1 MKTTISTIAM
11 LFLLCLTVA
20 GQNQQSEV
28 AKIRKAYATAKTDA
42 ENAQKGTDSHLGH
55 MVMTNTHTEPGTG
68 PQKETLVYYYR
79 RTEDQTTG
87 MYRYKP
93 FLITRKYNIAA
104 QDFYEEFL
112 YIDSD
117 EGLNFFFK
125 KGGANE
131 TRYYYWSWNGG
142 GSDKAIKGELLM
154 DEVFA
159 LRLASD
165 LSEAFARLMNRDY

>member
-1 MKTTISTIAM
+1 M
-11 LFLLCLTVA
+11 LFLLCLTTT
-20 GQNQQSEV
+20 GQNKQAEV
-28 AKIRKAYATAKTDA
+28 AKIRKAYATAKADA
-42 ENAQKGTDSHLGH
+42 EKAQKGTDPLLGH
-55 MVMTNTHTEPGTG
+55 MVMTNSHIEPGIG
-68 PQKETLVYYYR
+68 PQKETLQYYYR

-112 YIDSD
+112 FIDSD

-125 KGGANE
+125 KGGENE

-142 GSDKAIKGELLM
+142 GSHNGE
-154 DEVFA
+154 
-159 LRLASD
+159 
-165 LSEAFARLMNRDY
+165 

>member
-1 MKTTISTIAM
+1 M

-20 GQNQQSEV
+20 GQNQQAEV
-28 AKIRKAYATAKTDA
+28 AKIRKAYATAKADA
-42 ENAQKGTDSHLGH
+42 DKAQKGSDPLLGH
-55 MVMTNTHTEPGTG
+55 MEMTANHIEPGVG
-68 PQKETLVYYYR
+68 PQKETLHYFFR

-93 FLITRKYNIAA
+93 FLITRKYNIGA

-117 EGLNFFFK
+117 DGLNFFFK

-142 GSDKAIKGELLM
+142 GSHKAIKGEPLM
-154 DEVFA
+154 DEWLT

-165 LSEAFARLMNRDY
+165 LTEAFARLMNRDY

>member
-1 MKTTISTIAM
+1 M
-11 LFLLCLTVA
+11 LFLLCLTTT
-20 GQNQQSEV
+20 GQNKQAEV
-28 AKIRKAYATAKTDA
+28 AKIRKAYVTAKADA
-42 ENAQKGTDSHLGH
+42 EKAQKGTDPLLGH
-55 MVMTNTHTEPGTG
+55 MVTTVNHVEPGVG
-68 PQKETLVYYYR
+68 PQKETLQYYFR

-104 QDFYEEFL
+104 RDFYEEFL
-112 YIDSD
+112 FIDSD

-125 KGGANE
+125 KGGSNE
-131 TRYYYWSWNGG
+131 TRYYYWSWNNG
-142 GSDKAIKGELLM
+142 GSHSVINGEPLM

-165 LSEAFARLMNRDY
+165 LTEAFARLMNRDY

>member
-1 MKTTISTIAM
+1 MKTIFSTIAM
-11 LFLLCLTVA
+11 LFLLCLTTT
-20 GQNQQSEV
+20 GQNKQAEV
-28 AKIRKAYATAKTDA
+28 AKIRKAYAMAKADA
-42 ENAQKGTDSHLGH
+42 EKAQKGTDPLLGH
-55 MVMTNTHTEPGTG
+55 MVMTNSHIEPGTG
-68 PQKETLVYYYR
+68 PQKETLQYYYR

-112 YIDSD
+112 FIDSD

-125 KGGANE
+125 KGGENE

-142 GSDKAIKGELLM
+142 GSHSVVKGEPTM

-165 LSEAFARLMNRDY
+165 LTEAFARLMNRDY